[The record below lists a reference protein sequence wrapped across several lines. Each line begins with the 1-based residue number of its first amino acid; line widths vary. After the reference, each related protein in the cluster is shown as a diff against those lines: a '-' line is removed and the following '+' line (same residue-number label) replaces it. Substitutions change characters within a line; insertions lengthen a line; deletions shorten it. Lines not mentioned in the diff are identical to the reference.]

1 MKGNKKMVV
10 VTSVLVAALMLIG
23 GASLL
28 YAHFGHQG
36 GPGSR
41 SADERFAWI
50 SERLS
55 KRLDL
60 NDAQRQEVQSIVK
73 ELGEKRNELH
83 GLRSK
88 GREELLTILRAE
100 NVDQNRVKQLV
111 AEHKQVIGDLITSA
125 TDRLTDFAA
134 TLSPE
139 QRARLAEAIEEH
151 SACFHGH
158 SR

>member
-10 VTSVLVAALMLIG
+10 VTSVLVAAVMVIG

-36 GPGSR
+36 GPGYHG
-41 SADERFAWI
+41 ADERVAWI

-100 NVDQNRVKQLV
+100 NIDQNRVKQLV

-125 TDRLTDFAA
+125 TDRLTEFAA

-139 QRARLAEAIEEH
+139 QRERLAEAIEEH